1 MANEWRSRCKYLE
14 LSGQLSDVSS
24 QRATE
29 TDGERMEVKMQVSGV
44 AKIATT
50 ADGKTVLEVAG
61 RPAFEL
67 NRVALSIWTSLE
79 AGQSPEE
86 ISSQIASE
94 FKAPGELAARDVT
107 RFIKK
112 LKDNLLVYDEN

>member
-1 MANEWRSRCKYLE
+1 MLLGRGVQLVIVLFFCFLE
-14 LSGQLSDVSS
+14 GAMRIS
-24 QRATE
+24 
-29 TDGERMEVKMQVSGV
+29 
-44 AKIATT
+44 KIATT

>member
-1 MANEWRSRCKYLE
+1 
-14 LSGQLSDVSS
+14 
-24 QRATE
+24 
-29 TDGERMEVKMQVSGV
+29 MQISGV
-44 AKIATT
+44 AKVVRT

-67 NRVALSIWTSLE
+67 NRVALSIWKKLE

-94 FKAPGELAARDVT
+94 FKAPAELAARDVT
-107 RFIKK
+107 QFIDR